1 MRAPYSDNKQAELFM
16 GPFLIKEKGE
26 AFVEKW
32 EGELKNFQNILKQ
45 LERATDSE
53 ETKTKRVEVEAKMKM
68 IGEILS

>member
-1 MRAPYSDNKQAELFM
+1 M

-45 LERATDSE
+45 LERAADSE